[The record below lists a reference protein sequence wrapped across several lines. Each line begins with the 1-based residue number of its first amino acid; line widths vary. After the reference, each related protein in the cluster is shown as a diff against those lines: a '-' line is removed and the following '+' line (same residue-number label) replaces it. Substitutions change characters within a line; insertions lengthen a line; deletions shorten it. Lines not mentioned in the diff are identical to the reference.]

1 MRNARYAVLVL
12 ALVSGMARAA
22 TQPSD
27 TAAAGADALARG
39 LDWLVAHQQT
49 NGCWSNPSFPALT
62 ALPLWALSVAQRPA
76 DAAAIERAKDFLL
89 SCVRP
94 DGGIYVDVPGV
105 KGGGLGTYNTAI
117 CMTALHYTGRRDLDE
132 TIRKARAYIAGSQH
146 FGADEYR
153 GGFGYDRATGRPYTD
168 LMNTHWALSAMRV
181 TQGVEDGRPADEKRI
196 DVDWQAALAYVE
208 KLQLA
213 PGEADAE
220 HAGGFIYNPNDPKAG
235 VATNAAGKLFLRSY
249 GSITYAGLLSLI
261 YAQVGR
267 DDPRVVS
274 AIDFARR
281 HWTLE
286 ENPGMG
292 QQGLFYYYTI
302 MARALSTTGL
312 KELPAVSGKEGIAW
326 SEELA
331 AALVAA
337 QQPDGSWVNPDNRFW
352 EGDPV
357 LATSYALLAL
367 KHALSSAPAAG
378 VPTGPR

>member
-1 MRNARYAVLVL
+1 V
-12 ALVSGMARAA
+12 ARAA
-22 TQPSD
+22 LA
-27 TAAAGADALARG
+27 TAPASEAGAQALVRG
-39 LDWLVAHQQT
+39 LDWLTAQQQT
-49 NGCWSNPSFPALT
+49 NGCWSNPSFPALS
-62 ALPLWALSVAQRPA
+62 ALPLWALSVAKRPT
-76 DAAAIERAKDFLL
+76 DAEAIRRATDFLV

-117 CMTALHYTGRRDLDE
+117 CMTALHYTGRRDLDD
-132 TIRKARAYIAGSQH
+132 IVRKARAYIAGSQH
-146 FGADEYR
+146 FWADEYR

-181 TQGVEDGRPADEKRI
+181 TQGVEDGRPAGEKRV

-213 PGEADAE
+213 PGQADAE

-235 VATNAAGKLFLRSY
+235 VATNAAGKVFLRSY

-274 AIDFARR
+274 AVDFARR
-281 HWTLE
+281 HWTLA

-302 MARALSTTGL
+302 MARALATTGL
-312 KELPAVSGKEGIAW
+312 AELPAVSGQGGIAW
-326 SEELA
+326 RDELV

-337 QQPDGSWVNPDNRFW
+337 QKPDGSWINRDNRFW

-357 LATSYALLAL
+357 LATAYALLAL
-367 KHALSSAPAAG
+367 KHALG
-378 VPTGPR
+378 MLNL

>member
-1 MRNARYAVLVL
+1 MKKLQAAVLAGGMAL
-12 ALVSGMARAA
+12 AAMGAGAATPADATNALV
-22 TQPSD
+22 
-27 TAAAGADALARG
+27 RG
-39 LDWLVAHQQT
+39 LDWLRTSQQT
-49 NGCWSNPSFPALT
+49 NGCWSNPAYPALS
-62 ALPLWALSVAQRPA
+62 ALPLWALSVARRPA
-76 DAAAIERAKDFLL
+76 DAAAIGRATAFLVA
-89 SCVRP
+89 CARP

-117 CMTALHYTGRRDLDE
+117 CMTALHATGRRDLDD
-132 TIRKARAYIAGSQH
+132 IVRKARVYIAGSQH

-168 LMNTHWALSAMRV
+168 LMNTHWALSAMRF
-181 TQGVEDGRPADEKRI
+181 TQGVEDGRPAGERRV

-208 KLQLA
+208 KLQIA
-213 PGEADAE
+213 AGQGDAE

-235 VATNAAGKLFLRSY
+235 MATNAAGKVFLRSY

-281 HWTLE
+281 HWTLA

-292 QQGLFYYYTI
+292 QQGLFYYYTV
-302 MARALSTTGL
+302 MARALATTGL
-312 KELPAVSGKEGIAW
+312 AELPAVSGKGGIAW
-326 SEELA
+326 RDELVA
-331 AALVAA
+331 VLVAA
-337 QQPDGSWVNPDNRFW
+337 QKPDGSWVNPDNRFW

-357 LATSYALLAL
+357 LSSSYALLTLEYAL
-367 KHALSSAPAAG
+367 GL
-378 VPTGPR
+378 VR